1 MLLNA
6 INKCSNTQNV
16 SLKFDR
22 GARESPAST
31 RKLNSF
37 KTYLNLKYLYRSS
50 ENYTLGNMAKIT
62 NKLETPASATHSLQ
76 QEMNLARR
84 ACWCNIR
91 DESKSSPNSPLTT
104 TATATATATLITDK
118 NAQTK
123 KSCEICENCFN
134 HLTNND
140 VIFDTNDDATAADL
154 NAFPAA
160 AAEIT
165 KAAVVERA
173 TNYNNNNKN
182 NKNNKNKIHTRI
194 VNIANENNRK
204 TLIVYDRDNDN
215 GHHNDDYYT
224 EIDNDNDNVDI
235 DIDVDVDVDNN
246 RYKNKNDINNIYKK
260 NKNKNNSDV
269 DVNVD
274 NEVTT
279 VLYGATSSKNITNNF
294 INNNDNDNDNNA
306 YSSSKSINN
315 YSCKNSTEDTVPSAI
330 ITTTTKIEIATNAN
344 LDNFNIEA
352 TTKTTTT
359 TSIATTNLSDNLNN
373 IINENKLKNRSVNKL
388 KSNRRTIDA
397 TDKKMATGATESTE
411 LNATNIVANNYV
423 NIKNNNNNNGN
434 CKVNDNI
441 NKMATTTETKL
452 KSFSTDFVKFA
463 RALLLHFWLAFVAFC
478 DKNTI
483 KRDDPRFV
491 EARRQD
497 QQRQQQQQQQQKNR
511 EHQQQGQQQDNRQQ
525 QQQQEQQQRP
535 KKFRLLTNKKFIFL
549 FMVCAFFS
557 CINRIDARPN
567 AIGTSSNAIPGNEAV
582 ATGVV
587 GDGGSPNAGNN
598 IGSNLPTSDGAIPD
612 FSKPSKEMS
621 KNIFLS
627 DSDSYKE
634 GHHAERYP
642 LSQVDFDRVKTPF
655 IIGIWILSASIA
667 KIGFHMTPKLHLI
680 FPESCLLI
688 VVGVVIGVVLFFGT
702 EVAVSPL
709 TPNTF
714 FFYMLPPI
722 ILDAGYF
729 MPNRMFF
736 DNLGT
741 ILLMA
746 VVGTIFNIATIG
758 GSLWACGLTGIFGGA
773 DQTPKFLDIFL
784 FASLISA
791 VDPVAVL
798 AVFEEIHVNEILYI
812 VVFGESLLNDAV
824 TVVMYHMMEVY
835 NEIGISNIIAQD
847 VVSGVGSFFVVA
859 IGGTVIGIIWGF
871 LTGLVT
877 RFTDHVRVIEP
888 IFIFVMAYL
897 AYLNAEIFHM
907 SGILAITFCG
917 ITMKNYVESNISQ
930 KSHTTVKY
938 ALKMLSSSSETIIFM
953 FLGVATVNNHHVW
966 NTWFVL
972 LTIAFCSVFRVLGV
986 ILLSALANRFRLHK
1000 LSRVDQFVMS
1010 YGGLRGAVAFA
1021 LVLLVDENVV
1031 KQKDMFVTT
1040 TIAVIYFTVFLQ
1052 GITIKPL
1059 VKILNVKRANKR
1071 KPTMNERIHERFMDH
1086 LMAGIE
1092 DIVGKTGNY
1101 NVRDKFKRFDNRFI
1115 RPLLIRDLKGAE
1127 PKIIETYSKL
1137 TMRDAMEVM
1146 RRNPST
1152 IGQITGTESMSALFR
1167 NYTNNCIGGRWA
1179 PPTIYTTCPSLTNLD
1194 HSCSRNLD
1202 MHELDYNPSKKDLTD
1217 AKIHHLLAEELKPY
1231 RRASIQMHRRLSY
1244 SRHAVDDRDLST
1256 QVNYKMQMNFRR
1268 MFNDRKHHK
1277 RSKRGTGKQQEGVKQ
1292 NHVSFHDFQQNG
1304 TTKQFSHDYIN
1315 EVLNESAEENQP
1327 KLTEV
1332 TVMAAN
1338 DDWDDGLTFTAK
1350 SSLAENPIPEED
1362 RNLSRDSDGER
1373 RVATPTAT
1381 ESQLPWKR
1389 QGDEISDAVQ
1399 QNEFPA
1405 WASNKEYLAYNSPSA
1420 TFLGGI
1426 NKPKQPKSVIGL
1438 FRRESSGSKG
1448 GTSITGSAISDA
1460 IDAGS
1465 ARGSDPALAAALS
1478 SLIVPSSQTS
1488 NPRLDKR
1495 SQSISVTSGEG
1506 HSGPFPVT
1514 ASHRRNVRRGS
1525 MLELSGD
1532 TIPEESYQHGHSKS
1546 LCEPDG
1552 DEWNCGALQPHEQY
1566 DDDIG
1571 SDSLLPAGRQPLLP
1585 KITPLPQIRRMGV
1598 GAVGSTGIGVN
1609 SGSGSGI
1616 PSSSKNQVTT
1626 ALLSTSN
1633 SDYDDDEDED
1643 FDLYDDE
1650 NIVVTTTTTVAS
1662 GSGSSG
1668 SGSGVPINSSNAV
1681 GINGAKNRSTN
1692 SSGASGSSNTS
1703 SSGSNTNTTTTIR
1716 LTRNNDESII

>member
-1 MLLNA
+1 M
-6 INKCSNTQNV
+6 SNRTEQDY
-16 SLKFDR
+16 S
-22 GARESPAST
+22 GSA
-31 RKLNSF
+31 
-37 KTYLNLKYLYRSS
+37 
-50 ENYTLGNMAKIT
+50 
-62 NKLETPASATHSLQ
+62 TPALQ
-76 QEMNLARR
+76 QQMNLARR
-84 ACWCNIR
+84 ACWR
-91 DESKSSPNSPLTT
+91 HKSSFGSEFPPKSK
-104 TATATATATLITDK
+104 ATENATIATEAASRLELVNPRIA
-118 NAQTK
+118 NQ
-123 KSCEICENCFN
+123 I
-134 HLTNND
+134 
-140 VIFDTNDDATAADL
+140 DAEAPPPPPRVEGKARIE
-154 NAFPAA
+154 PQMAA
-160 AAEIT
+160 ATRNTIWTSDWRGILGKRMLLICALVLILGLVQGRPNT
-165 KAAVVERA
+165 SAVGVARTTDGQDTA
-173 TNYNNNNKN
+173 DAVTQLNLPQ
-182 NKNNKNKIHTRI
+182 T
-194 VNIANENNRK
+194 AP
-204 TLIVYDRDNDN
+204 
-215 GHHNDDYYT
+215 
-224 EIDNDNDNVDI
+224 
-235 DIDVDVDVDNN
+235 
-246 RYKNKNDINNIYKK
+246 
-260 NKNKNNSDV
+260 V

-274 NEVTT
+274 VGLDPT
-279 VLYGATSSKNITNNF
+279 
-294 INNNDNDNDNNA
+294 
-306 YSSSKSINN
+306 
-315 YSCKNSTEDTVPSAI
+315 PSVR
-330 ITTTTKIEIATNAN
+330 
-344 LDNFNIEA
+344 LPRSEA
-352 TTKTTTT
+352 
-359 TSIATTNLSDNLNN
+359 
-373 IINENKLKNRSVNKL
+373 L
-388 KSNRRTIDA
+388 KSSDEDA
-397 TDKKMATGATESTE
+397 E
-411 LNATNIVANNYV
+411 
-423 NIKNNNNNNGN
+423 
-434 CKVNDNI
+434 
-441 NKMATTTETKL
+441 
-452 KSFSTDFVKFA
+452 
-463 RALLLHFWLAFVAFC
+463 
-478 DKNTI
+478 
-483 KRDDPRFV
+483 
-491 EARRQD
+491 
-497 QQRQQQQQQQQKNR
+497 
-511 EHQQQGQQQDNRQQ
+511 
-525 QQQQEQQQRP
+525 
-535 KKFRLLTNKKFIFL
+535 
-549 FMVCAFFS
+549 
-557 CINRIDARPN
+557 
-567 AIGTSSNAIPGNEAV
+567 
-582 ATGVV
+582 
-587 GDGGSPNAGNN
+587 GG
-598 IGSNLPTSDGAIPD
+598 
-612 FSKPSKEMS
+612 
-621 KNIFLS
+621 
-627 DSDSYKE
+627 E
-634 GHHAERYP
+634 GHKMERYP
-642 LSQVDFDRVKTPF
+642 LSSVDFARVKTPF

-688 VVGVVIGVVLFFGT
+688 VVGVVIGVVLYFCT
-702 EVAVSPL
+702 DVAVSPL

-729 MPNRMFF
+729 MPNRLFF

-758 GSLWACGLTGIFGGA
+758 GSLYACGKMGIYGEGE
-773 DQTPKFLDIFL
+773 TPGLMDVFL

-824 TVVMYHMMEVY
+824 TVVMYHMMESY
-835 NEIGISNIIAQD
+835 NEIGLDKIIAQD
-847 VVSGVGSFFVVA
+847 IASGVGSFFVVA
-859 IGGTVIGIIWGF
+859 LGGTAIGIIWGF

-938 ALKMLSSSSETIIFM
+938 ALKMLSSSAETIIFM
-953 FLGVATVNNHHVW
+953 FLGVATVNNMHVW
-966 NTWFVL
+966 NTWFVV
-972 LTIAFCSVFRVLGV
+972 LTIAFCSVFRVIGV

-1031 KQKDMFVTT
+1031 KQKNMYVTT

-1152 IGQITGTESMSALFR
+1152 IGQMTGTESMSALFR
-1167 NYTNNCIGGRWA
+1167 NYTNNYIGGS
-1179 PPTIYTTCPSLTNLD
+1179 PSLTNLD
-1194 HSCSRNLD
+1194 NSCSRNLD
-1202 MHELDYNPSKKDLTD
+1202 MAELDYNPSKKDLTD
-1217 AKIHHLLAEELKPY
+1217 ARIHHLLAEELKPY

-1277 RSKRGTGKQQEGVKQ
+1277 RSKRGASNKEAKENVKQ

-1304 TTKQFSHDYIN
+1304 TTKQLTNDYIN
-1315 EVLNESAEENQP
+1315 NVLNETAEECQQNP
-1327 KLTEV
+1327 NEINV
-1332 TVMAAN
+1332 VGPS

-1350 SSLAENPIPEED
+1350 SSPDSDRANNNSLIAHIQNLPGFDASKARIVVQHYAPKVDDSPETDIDSPDQAIGPTAAELILPWRRDRSYQSIVAEHPIPEED
-1362 RNLSRDSDGER
+1362 RNLSRESDGER

-1389 QGDEISDAVQ
+1389 QGDECTDAVQ

-1438 FRRESSGSKG
+1438 FRRESSSSK
-1448 GTSITGSAISDA
+1448 
-1460 IDAGS
+1460 AGS
-1465 ARGSDPALAAALS
+1465 VGIGSSGAVDSAAIASGSDPMV
-1478 SLIVPSSQTS
+1478 VPLGGNQPPNAPSTS
-1488 NPRLDKR
+1488 MHHNPRLDKR
-1495 SQSISVTSGEG
+1495 SQSISSGSLGAGAHQLGPDG

-1525 MLELSGD
+1525 MLELSGLIVTGRRPSRILQLSSGATNLLESAKITSPSPPPPSTSTTTRTTTVKTTTTATSTTKNNNKNTTTTNNSTETTSASADNSTPTSPRSENSEPYTNYPKD
-1532 TIPEESYQHGHSKS
+1532 TIPEESSYQHGHSKS
-1546 LCEPDG
+1546 LCEPADS
-1552 DEWNCGALQPHEQY
+1552 DDWEGAPLAAVGGANSERVMR
-1566 DDDIG
+1566 
-1571 SDSLLPAGRQPLLP
+1571 SSGREPLLP
-1585 KITPLPQIRRMGV
+1585 RPSNTPRAQIRRMNA
-1598 GAVGSTGIGVN
+1598 GAVGGAAVN
-1609 SGSGSGI
+1609 QAGR
-1616 PSSSKNQVTT
+1616 KNQVTK
-1626 ALLSTSN
+1626 ALL
-1633 SDYDDDEDED
+1633 DYEDSETDSEENDDDDEDED
-1643 FDLYDDE
+1643 FDSYDDE
-1650 NIVVTTTTTVAS
+1650 NIVVTTFTTPATGRRPGS
-1662 GSGSSG
+1662 SPGSGSE
-1668 SGSGVPINSSNAV
+1668 A
-1681 GINGAKNRSTN
+1681 
-1692 SSGASGSSNTS
+1692 
-1703 SSGSNTNTTTTIR
+1703 TTTTTSIR

>member
-1 MLLNA
+1 MSIRTEQDYDSA
-6 INKCSNTQNV
+6 
-16 SLKFDR
+16 
-22 GARESPAST
+22 
-31 RKLNSF
+31 
-37 KTYLNLKYLYRSS
+37 
-50 ENYTLGNMAKIT
+50 
-62 NKLETPASATHSLQ
+62 TPALQ
-76 QEMNLARR
+76 QQMNLARR
-84 ACWCNIR
+84 ACWRIKSSSSESLFKTKASAITTSENQIDAEALPPPR
-91 DESKSSPNSPLTT
+91 DE
-104 TATATATATLITDK
+104 
-118 NAQTK
+118 TK
-123 KSCEICENCFN
+123 
-134 HLTNND
+134 
-140 VIFDTNDDATAADL
+140 
-154 NAFPAA
+154 
-160 AAEIT
+160 
-165 KAAVVERA
+165 
-173 TNYNNNNKN
+173 
-182 NKNNKNKIHTRI
+182 TRI
-194 VNIANENNRK
+194 EPQTAPAKR
-204 TLIVYDRDNDN
+204 
-215 GHHNDDYYT
+215 
-224 EIDNDNDNVDI
+224 
-235 DIDVDVDVDNN
+235 
-246 RYKNKNDINNIYKK
+246 
-260 NKNKNNSDV
+260 NSSC
-269 DVNVD
+269 
-274 NEVTT
+274 
-279 VLYGATSSKNITNNF
+279 TSSDWRGMF
-294 INNNDNDNDNNA
+294 
-306 YSSSKSINN
+306 SKRTLLI
-315 YSCKNSTEDTVPSAI
+315 CALALI
-330 ITTTTKIEIATNAN
+330 LGIA
-344 LDNFNIEA
+344 
-352 TTKTTTT
+352 
-359 TSIATTNLSDNLNN
+359 
-373 IINENKLKNRSVNKL
+373 
-388 KSNRRTIDA
+388 
-397 TDKKMATGATESTE
+397 
-411 LNATNIVANNYV
+411 
-423 NIKNNNNNNGN
+423 
-434 CKVNDNI
+434 
-441 NKMATTTETKL
+441 
-452 KSFSTDFVKFA
+452 
-463 RALLLHFWLAFVAFC
+463 
-478 DKNTI
+478 
-483 KRDDPRFV
+483 
-491 EARRQD
+491 Q
-497 QQRQQQQQQQQKNR
+497 
-511 EHQQQGQQQDNRQQ
+511 
-525 QQQQEQQQRP
+525 
-535 KKFRLLTNKKFIFL
+535 
-549 FMVCAFFS
+549 
-557 CINRIDARPN
+557 ARPN
-567 AIGTSSNAIPGNEAV
+567 TSAV
-582 ATGVV
+582 GVASGKVSQDIVDAVTQLNLGQSAPMDAVDV
-587 GDGGSPNAGNN
+587 GLD
-598 IGSNLPTSDGAIPD
+598 PT
-612 FSKPSKEMS
+612 PSVRVPRAEPLKSGDEDA
-621 KNIFLS
+621 KG
-627 DSDSYKE
+627 DE
-634 GHHAERYP
+634 GHKMERYP
-642 LSQVDFDRVKTPF
+642 LSSVDFARVKTPF

-688 VVGVVIGVVLFFGT
+688 VVGVVIGVVLYFCT
-702 EVAVSPL
+702 DVAVSPL

-729 MPNRMFF
+729 MPNRLFF

-758 GSLWACGLTGIFGGA
+758 GSLYACGKMGIYGESE
-773 DQTPKFLDIFL
+773 TPGLMDVFL

-824 TVVMYHMMEVY
+824 TVVMYHMMESY
-835 NEIGISNIIAQD
+835 NEIGLDKIIAQD
-847 VVSGVGSFFVVA
+847 IASGVGSFFVVA
-859 IGGTVIGIIWGF
+859 LGGTAIGIIWGF

-938 ALKMLSSSSETIIFM
+938 ALKMLSSSAETIIFM
-953 FLGVATVNNHHVW
+953 FLGVATVNNMHVW
-966 NTWFVL
+966 NTWFVV
-972 LTIAFCSVFRVLGV
+972 LTIAFCSVFRVIGV

-1031 KQKDMFVTT
+1031 KQKNMFVTT

-1152 IGQITGTESMSALFR
+1152 IGQMTGTESMSALFR
-1167 NYTNNCIGGRWA
+1167 NYTNNYIGGS
-1179 PPTIYTTCPSLTNLD
+1179 PSLTNLD
-1194 HSCSRNLD
+1194 NTCSRNLD
-1202 MHELDYNPSKKDLTD
+1202 MAELDYNPSKKDLTD
-1217 AKIHHLLAEELKPY
+1217 ARIHHLLAEELKPY

-1277 RSKRGTGKQQEGVKQ
+1277 RSKRGASNKEAKENVKQ

-1304 TTKQFSHDYIN
+1304 TTKQLTNGTESSSNHSRKKSYRKRHTHNSLNKYRRLEIDYIN
-1315 EVLNESAEENQP
+1315 NVLNETAEECQQNP
-1327 KLTEV
+1327 NEINV
-1332 TVMAAN
+1332 VGPS

-1350 SSLAENPIPEED
+1350 SSPDSDRANNNSLIAHIQNLPGFDASKARIVVQHYAPKADDNPDTDIESPEQAIGPTAAELILPWRRDRSYQSIVAEHPIPEED
-1362 RNLSRDSDGER
+1362 RNLSRESDGER

-1389 QGDEISDAVQ
+1389 QGDECTDAVQ

-1438 FRRESSGSKG
+1438 FRRESSSSK
-1448 GTSITGSAISDA
+1448 
-1460 IDAGS
+1460 AGS
-1465 ARGSDPALAAALS
+1465 VGIGSTGAMDSAASGSDTMV
-1478 SLIVPSSQTS
+1478 VPMSSQPSNAPSTS
-1488 NPRLDKR
+1488 MHNPRLDKR
-1495 SQSISVTSGEG
+1495 SQSISSSSLGAGAHQLGPDG

-1532 TIPEESYQHGHSKS
+1532 TIPEESSYQHGHSKS
-1546 LCEPDG
+1546 LCEPADS
-1552 DEWNCGALQPHEQY
+1552 DEWDGAPLSAAGGANSE
-1566 DDDIG
+1566 
-1571 SDSLLPAGRQPLLP
+1571 LLMRMSGREPLLP
-1585 KITPLPQIRRMGV
+1585 RPSNTPRAQIRRMNA
-1598 GAVGSTGIGVN
+1598 GAVGGAGVTQA
-1609 SGSGSGI
+1609 GR
-1616 PSSSKNQVTT
+1616 KNQVTK
-1626 ALLSTSN
+1626 ALLDYEDSETD
-1633 SDYDDDEDED
+1633 SDENDDDEDED
-1643 FDLYDDE
+1643 FDSYDDE
-1650 NIVVTTTTTVAS
+1650 NIVVTTFTTPATGRRPGS
-1662 GSGSSG
+1662 SPGSGSE
-1668 SGSGVPINSSNAV
+1668 A
-1681 GINGAKNRSTN
+1681 
-1692 SSGASGSSNTS
+1692 NTA
-1703 SSGSNTNTTTTIR
+1703 TTTTTSIR

>member
-1 MLLNA
+1 M
-6 INKCSNTQNV
+6 SNLTEQDYD
-16 SLKFDR
+16 S
-22 GARESPAST
+22 A
-31 RKLNSF
+31 
-37 KTYLNLKYLYRSS
+37 
-50 ENYTLGNMAKIT
+50 
-62 NKLETPASATHSLQ
+62 TPALEQ
-76 QEMNLARR
+76 QMNLARR
-84 ACWCNIR
+84 ACWKSHSFGSKDLPTKASPALTIVNPAMPDPNEAEKPPS
-91 DESKSSPNSPLTT
+91 DESK
-104 TATATATATLITDK
+104 
-118 NAQTK
+118 TK
-123 KSCEICENCFN
+123 IEPETK
-134 HLTNND
+134 
-140 VIFDTNDDATAADL
+140 AR
-154 NAFPAA
+154 
-160 AAEIT
+160 IT
-165 KAAVVERA
+165 KATCNASPSGIFGKRAILLLALCLLLGLSQGRPNMSATGVTPGQDSIVDAGAVTQLNLAQPPPTAVAKDDAQPTPSEPPSHRLPRA
-173 TNYNNNNKN
+173 
-182 NKNNKNKIHTRI
+182 
-194 VNIANENNRK
+194 E
-204 TLIVYDRDNDN
+204 
-215 GHHNDDYYT
+215 
-224 EIDNDNDNVDI
+224 
-235 DIDVDVDVDNN
+235 
-246 RYKNKNDINNIYKK
+246 
-260 NKNKNNSDV
+260 
-269 DVNVD
+269 
-274 NEVTT
+274 
-279 VLYGATSSKNITNNF
+279 
-294 INNNDNDNDNNA
+294 
-306 YSSSKSINN
+306 
-315 YSCKNSTEDTVPSAI
+315 P
-330 ITTTTKIEIATNAN
+330 
-344 LDNFNIEA
+344 
-352 TTKTTTT
+352 
-359 TSIATTNLSDNLNN
+359 
-373 IINENKLKNRSVNKL
+373 L
-388 KSNRRTIDA
+388 KSNDPNPEEEGGGH
-397 TDKKMATGATESTE
+397 KM
-411 LNATNIVANNYV
+411 
-423 NIKNNNNNNGN
+423 
-434 CKVNDNI
+434 
-441 NKMATTTETKL
+441 
-452 KSFSTDFVKFA
+452 
-463 RALLLHFWLAFVAFC
+463 
-478 DKNTI
+478 
-483 KRDDPRFV
+483 
-491 EARRQD
+491 
-497 QQRQQQQQQQQKNR
+497 
-511 EHQQQGQQQDNRQQ
+511 
-525 QQQQEQQQRP
+525 
-535 KKFRLLTNKKFIFL
+535 
-549 FMVCAFFS
+549 
-557 CINRIDARPN
+557 
-567 AIGTSSNAIPGNEAV
+567 
-582 ATGVV
+582 
-587 GDGGSPNAGNN
+587 
-598 IGSNLPTSDGAIPD
+598 
-612 FSKPSKEMS
+612 
-621 KNIFLS
+621 
-627 DSDSYKE
+627 
-634 GHHAERYP
+634 ERYP
-642 LSQVDFDRVKTPF
+642 LSSVDFVRVKTPF

-688 VVGVVIGVVLFFGT
+688 VVGVVIGVVLYFCT
-702 EVAVSPL
+702 DVAVSPL

-729 MPNRMFF
+729 MPNRLFF

-758 GSLWACGLTGIFGGA
+758 GSLYACGLFGIYGESE
-773 DQTPKFLDIFL
+773 TPGLMDVFL

-824 TVVMYHMMEVY
+824 TVVMYHMMESY
-835 NEIGISNIIAQD
+835 NEIGLDKIIAQD
-847 VVSGVGSFFVVA
+847 IASGVGSFFVVA
-859 IGGTVIGIIWGF
+859 LGGTAIGIIWGF

-938 ALKMLSSSSETIIFM
+938 ALKMLSSSAETIIFM
-953 FLGVATVNNHHVW
+953 FLGVATVNNMHVW
-966 NTWFVL
+966 NTWFVV
-972 LTIAFCSVFRVLGV
+972 LTIAFCSVFRVIGV

-1031 KQKDMFVTT
+1031 KQKNMFVTT

-1152 IGQITGTESMSALFR
+1152 IGQMTGTESMSALFR
-1167 NYTNNCIGGRWA
+1167 NYTNNYIGGS
-1179 PPTIYTTCPSLTNLD
+1179 PSLTNLD
-1194 HSCSRNLD
+1194 NTCSRNLD
-1202 MHELDYNPSKKDLTD
+1202 MAELDYNPSKKDLTD

-1231 RRASIQMHRRLSY
+1231 RRHRRLSY

-1277 RSKRGTGKQQEGVKQ
+1277 RSKRGASNKEPKENVKQ

-1304 TTKQFSHDYIN
+1304 TTKQLTNDYIN
-1315 EVLNESAEENQP
+1315 NVLNETAEECQQNP
-1327 KLTEV
+1327 NEINV
-1332 TVMAAN
+1332 VGPS

-1350 SSLAENPIPEED
+1350 SSLAEHPIPEED
-1362 RNLSRDSDGER
+1362 RNLSRESDGER

-1389 QGDEISDAVQ
+1389 QGDECTDAVQ

-1438 FRRESSGSKG
+1438 FRRESSSSK
-1448 GTSITGSAISDA
+1448 
-1460 IDAGS
+1460 AGS
-1465 ARGSDPALAAALS
+1465 IGIGSTGTVDAAAS
-1478 SLIVPSSQTS
+1478 SADPMVVPSSQAIQPPAVGGLPGPSTS
-1488 NPRLDKR
+1488 MHNPRLDKR
-1495 SQSISVTSGEG
+1495 SQSISSGSLGAGAHQLGPDG

-1532 TIPEESYQHGHSKS
+1532 TIPEESSYQHGHSKS
-1546 LCEPDG
+1546 LCEPADSDDWDG
-1552 DEWNCGALQPHEQY
+1552 APLSAASGANSERMMR
-1566 DDDIG
+1566 
-1571 SDSLLPAGRQPLLP
+1571 SGREPLLP
-1585 KITPLPQIRRMGV
+1585 RPSNTPRAQIRRMNAGAV
-1598 GAVGSTGIGVN
+1598 GGAVGSLGGR
-1609 SGSGSGI
+1609 
-1616 PSSSKNQVTT
+1616 KNQVTK
-1626 ALLSTSN
+1626 ALLDYEDSETD
-1633 SDYDDDEDED
+1633 SDEDDDDEDED

-1650 NIVVTTTTTVAS
+1650 NIVVTTFTTPAAPGVRRPGS
-1662 GSGSSG
+1662 SPGSGSD
-1668 SGSGVPINSSNAV
+1668 A
-1681 GINGAKNRSTN
+1681 
-1692 SSGASGSSNTS
+1692 
-1703 SSGSNTNTTTTIR
+1703 TTTTTSIR

>member
-1 MLLNA
+1 MFQDLFLRNSNEIFFRGPENGDDNA
-6 INKCSNTQNV
+6 NKQQQRAKDFVKSSPLPPSLQNQKQKSPKFTNT
-16 SLKFDR
+16 
-22 GARESPAST
+22 T
-31 RKLNSF
+31 
-37 KTYLNLKYLYRSS
+37 TTS
-50 ENYTLGNMAKIT
+50 ENMAVSKKIMESKMEQHKKAPLSLDKKKT
-62 NKLETPASATHSLQ
+62 SSLE
-76 QEMNLARR
+76 QELNLARR
-84 ACWCNIR
+84 ACWCSSVSAGNGGGDD
-91 DESKSSPNSPLTT
+91 DEGDGLLDRKSINECCE
-104 TATATATATLITDK
+104 K
-118 NAQTK
+118 CF
-123 KSCEICENCFN
+123 KS
-134 HLTNND
+134 
-140 VIFDTNDDATAADL
+140 NDD
-154 NAFPAA
+154 N
-160 AAEIT
+160 
-165 KAAVVERA
+165 
-173 TNYNNNNKN
+173 
-182 NKNNKNKIHTRI
+182 
-194 VNIANENNRK
+194 VN
-204 TLIVYDRDNDN
+204 D
-215 GHHNDDYYT
+215 
-224 EIDNDNDNVDI
+224 DNDNDDI
-235 DIDVDVDVDNN
+235 GQTTNLE
-246 RYKNKNDINNIYKK
+246 KT
-260 NKNKNNSDV
+260 
-269 DVNVD
+269 
-274 NEVTT
+274 TT
-279 VLYGATSSKNITNNF
+279 VLNGAKIIFSKNINN
-294 INNNDNDNDNNA
+294 
-306 YSSSKSINN
+306 
-315 YSCKNSTEDTVPSAI
+315 T
-330 ITTTTKIEIATNAN
+330 
-344 LDNFNIEA
+344 
-352 TTKTTTT
+352 TTKTTNDNTMNSNKLAENSFSVKKPHEVAAATDGSDVIPTT
-359 TSIATTNLSDNLNN
+359 TTTTNNLIKRKLNSKSQEHNKEEHDNDVDDDV
-373 IINENKLKNRSVNKL
+373 NEDIVNKNSKL
-388 KSNRRTIDA
+388 AASSS
-397 TDKKMATGATESTE
+397 STSSTSASASS
-411 LNATNIVANNYV
+411 LSKFKAS
-423 NIKNNNNNNGN
+423 IK
-434 CKVNDNI
+434 
-441 NKMATTTETKL
+441 
-452 KSFSTDFVKFA
+452 
-463 RALLLHFWLAFVAFC
+463 ALLLALWLGFVNFC
-478 DKNTI
+478 ERNTI
-483 KRDDPRFV
+483 KRNDPRF
-491 EARRQD
+491 EIYRQKPETQM
-497 QQRQQQQQQQQKNR
+497 QQSTTTASSSAN
-511 EHQQQGQQQDNRQQ
+511 D
-525 QQQQEQQQRP
+525 P
-535 KKFRLLTNKKFIFL
+535 KADKRKPFQFKLLTSKKVIFL
-549 FMVCAFFS
+549 LLVCFFFS
-557 CINRIDARPN
+557 CIQRIDARPN
-567 AIGTSSNAIPGNEAV
+567 TAAGGSGADGNAVTGQAVGVGAESVYTVTPGKVNSLPASNTALPPESVNSNAIKQPKSTDGGGSEAPQSAGTTGNDIKLNTDSSSGRPAV
-582 ATGVV
+582 AVPHSDDDDNDHGDD
-587 GDGGSPNAGNN
+587 DGGHSG
-598 IGSNLPTSDGAIPD
+598 
-612 FSKPSKEMS
+612 
-621 KNIFLS
+621 
-627 DSDSYKE
+627 
-634 GHHAERYP
+634 GHERYP
-642 LSQVDFDRVKTPF
+642 LAQVEFDRVKTPF
-655 IIGIWILSASIA
+655 IIGVWILSASIA

-688 VVGVVIGVVLFFGT
+688 VVGVVIGVVLFFCT
-702 EVAVSPL
+702 DVAVSPL

-729 MPNRMFF
+729 MPNRLFF

-758 GSLWACGLTGIFGGA
+758 GSLWACGLTGIFGGPE
-773 DQTPKFLDIFL
+773 DTPRFLDIFI

-835 NEIGISNIIAQD
+835 NHIGISEIIAQD
-847 VVSGVGSFFVVA
+847 VVNGVGSFFVVA
-859 IGGTVIGIIWGF
+859 VGGTVIGIIWGF

-953 FLGVATVNNHHVW
+953 FLGVATVNNSHVW
-966 NTWFVL
+966 NTWFVI
-972 LTIAFCSVFRVLGV
+972 LTIVFCSVFRVIGV
-986 ILLSALANRFRLHK
+986 IILSAMANRFRLHK

-1021 LVLLVDENVV
+1021 LVLLIDETIVP
-1031 KQKDMFVTT
+1031 QKNMFVTT
-1040 TIAVIYFTVFLQ
+1040 TIAVIYFTVFVQ

-1115 RPLLIRDLKGAE
+1115 RPLLLRDLKGAE

-1137 TMRDAMEVM
+1137 TMRDAIEVM

-1194 HSCSRNLD
+1194 NTCSRNLD

-1231 RRASIQMHRRLSY
+1231 RRHRRLSY

-1277 RSKRGTGKQQEGVKQ
+1277 RSKRGANKDGVKQ

-1304 TTKQFSHDYIN
+1304 TTKQFSH
-1315 EVLNESAEENQP
+1315 EENP
-1327 KLTEV
+1327 NNKLTEV
-1332 TVMAAN
+1332 TVVGEN
-1338 DDWDDGLTFTAK
+1338 DDWEDGLTFTAK
-1350 SSLAENPIPEED
+1350 SSLAEHAIPEED

-1389 QGDEISDAVQ
+1389 QGDEVSDAVQ

-1438 FRRESSGSKG
+1438 FRRESSGSRG
-1448 GTSITGSAISDA
+1448 GVGGSIITVDGTDGGS
-1460 IDAGS
+1460 S

-1478 SLIVPSSQTS
+1478 QMVVPSSTIPY

-1495 SQSISVTSGEG
+1495 SQSISSGSGSAGIGDSG

-1525 MLELSGD
+1525 MLEL
-1532 TIPEESYQHGHSKS
+1532 T
-1546 LCEPDG
+1546 G
-1552 DEWNCGALQPHEQY
+1552 DETNE
-1566 DDDIG
+1566 
-1571 SDSLLPAGRQPLLP
+1571 
-1585 KITPLPQIRRMGV
+1585 
-1598 GAVGSTGIGVN
+1598 STD
-1609 SGSGSGI
+1609 
-1616 PSSSKNQVTT
+1616 K
-1626 ALLSTSN
+1626 
-1633 SDYDDDEDED
+1633 
-1643 FDLYDDE
+1643 
-1650 NIVVTTTTTVAS
+1650 
-1662 GSGSSG
+1662 
-1668 SGSGVPINSSNAV
+1668 
-1681 GINGAKNRSTN
+1681 K
-1692 SSGASGSSNTS
+1692 
-1703 SSGSNTNTTTTIR
+1703 
-1716 LTRNNDESII
+1716 

>member
-1 MLLNA
+1 M
-6 INKCSNTQNV
+6 SNRTEQDYD
-16 SLKFDR
+16 S
-22 GARESPAST
+22 A
-31 RKLNSF
+31 
-37 KTYLNLKYLYRSS
+37 
-50 ENYTLGNMAKIT
+50 
-62 NKLETPASATHSLQ
+62 TPALQ
-76 QEMNLARR
+76 QQMNLARR
-84 ACWCNIR
+84 ACWRTKSSRSDFPPKSIELVNLMIANQIDAIASPPR
-91 DESKSSPNSPLTT
+91 DETKTRTEPQ
-104 TATATATATLITDK
+104 TA
-118 NAQTK
+118 
-123 KSCEICENCFN
+123 F
-134 HLTNND
+134 
-140 VIFDTNDDATAADL
+140 AA
-154 NAFPAA
+154 
-160 AAEIT
+160 
-165 KAAVVERA
+165 
-173 TNYNNNNKN
+173 
-182 NKNNKNKIHTRI
+182 
-194 VNIANENNRK
+194 RK
-204 TLIVYDRDNDN
+204 TTCTFSDWRGILGKRMLLICGFILILGIAHGRPNTSAVGVASAKD
-215 GHHNDDYYT
+215 GK
-224 EIDNDNDNVDI
+224 DI
-235 DIDVDVDVDNN
+235 ADAVTQLNLPQSPPMDGVDVDPTPPV
-246 RYKNKNDINNIYKK
+246 RLPRAEPLRS
-260 NKNKNNSDV
+260 SDQ
-269 DVNVD
+269 
-274 NEVTT
+274 
-279 VLYGATSSKNITNNF
+279 
-294 INNNDNDNDNNA
+294 
-306 YSSSKSINN
+306 
-315 YSCKNSTEDTVPSAI
+315 
-330 ITTTTKIEIATNAN
+330 
-344 LDNFNIEA
+344 
-352 TTKTTTT
+352 
-359 TSIATTNLSDNLNN
+359 
-373 IINENKLKNRSVNKL
+373 
-388 KSNRRTIDA
+388 DA
-397 TDKKMATGATESTE
+397 E
-411 LNATNIVANNYV
+411 
-423 NIKNNNNNNGN
+423 
-434 CKVNDNI
+434 
-441 NKMATTTETKL
+441 
-452 KSFSTDFVKFA
+452 
-463 RALLLHFWLAFVAFC
+463 
-478 DKNTI
+478 
-483 KRDDPRFV
+483 
-491 EARRQD
+491 
-497 QQRQQQQQQQQKNR
+497 
-511 EHQQQGQQQDNRQQ
+511 
-525 QQQQEQQQRP
+525 
-535 KKFRLLTNKKFIFL
+535 
-549 FMVCAFFS
+549 
-557 CINRIDARPN
+557 
-567 AIGTSSNAIPGNEAV
+567 
-582 ATGVV
+582 
-587 GDGGSPNAGNN
+587 GG
-598 IGSNLPTSDGAIPD
+598 
-612 FSKPSKEMS
+612 
-621 KNIFLS
+621 
-627 DSDSYKE
+627 E
-634 GHHAERYP
+634 GHKMERYP
-642 LSQVDFDRVKTPF
+642 LSSVDFARVKTPF

-688 VVGVVIGVVLFFGT
+688 VVGVVIGVVLYFCT
-702 EVAVSPL
+702 DVAVSPL

-729 MPNRMFF
+729 MPNRLFF

-758 GSLWACGLTGIFGGA
+758 GSLYACGKMGIYGETE
-773 DQTPKFLDIFL
+773 TPGLMDVFL

-824 TVVMYHMMEVY
+824 TVVMYHMMESY
-835 NEIGISNIIAQD
+835 NEIGLDKIIAQD
-847 VVSGVGSFFVVA
+847 IASGVGSFFVVA
-859 IGGTVIGIIWGF
+859 LGGTAIGIIWGF

-938 ALKMLSSSSETIIFM
+938 ALKMLSSSAETIIFM
-953 FLGVATVNNHHVW
+953 FLGVATVNNMHVW
-966 NTWFVL
+966 NTCFVL
-972 LTIAFCSVFRVLGV
+972 LTITFCSVFRVIGV

-1031 KQKDMFVTT
+1031 KQKNMFVTT

-1152 IGQITGTESMSALFR
+1152 IGQMTGTESMSALFR
-1167 NYTNNCIGGRWA
+1167 NYTNNYIGGRWA

-1194 HSCSRNLD
+1194 NTCSRNLD
-1202 MHELDYNPSKKDLTD
+1202 MAELDYNPSKKDLTD
-1217 AKIHHLLAEELKPY
+1217 ARIHHLLAEELKPY

-1277 RSKRGTGKQQEGVKQ
+1277 RSKRGASNKEAKENVKQ

-1304 TTKQFSHDYIN
+1304 TTKQLTNGTESSSNHSRKKSYRKRHSHN
-1315 EVLNESAEENQP
+1315 SLNKYRRLEIAEECQQNP
-1327 KLTEV
+1327 NEINV
-1332 TVMAAN
+1332 VGPS

-1350 SSLAENPIPEED
+1350 SSPDSDRANNNSLIAHIQNLPGFDASKARIVVQHYAPKVDDGADTDLESPDQAIGPTAAELILPWRRDRSYQSIVAEHPIPEED
-1362 RNLSRDSDGER
+1362 RNLSRESDGER

-1389 QGDEISDAVQ
+1389 QGDECTDAVQ

-1438 FRRESSGSKG
+1438 FRRESSSSKG
-1448 GTSITGSAISDA
+1448 GSVGIGSSGAVDTAASGSDA
-1460 IDAGS
+1460 MVVPMS
-1465 ARGSDPALAAALS
+1465 NQPAN
-1478 SLIVPSSQTS
+1478 VPSTS
-1488 NPRLDKR
+1488 MHNPRLDKR
-1495 SQSISVTSGEG
+1495 SQSISSGSLGAGPHQLGPDG

-1525 MLELSGD
+1525 MLELSGLITTGRRPSRILQFSPGATNLLESAKITTPSPPPPTTSTITTTTTVKTTTTTSTTKNNNNTTNNSTETTSASASYSTPTTPRSEDSATYTYYPKD
-1532 TIPEESYQHGHSKS
+1532 TIPEESSYQHGHSKS
-1546 LCEPDG
+1546 LCEPADS
-1552 DEWNCGALQPHEQY
+1552 DDWEGAALSAVGGANSERMMRL
-1566 DDDIG
+1566 
-1571 SDSLLPAGRQPLLP
+1571 SGREPLLP
-1585 KITPLPQIRRMGV
+1585 RPSNTPRAQIRRMNA
-1598 GAVGSTGIGVN
+1598 GAVGGAAVTQAGRR
-1609 SGSGSGI
+1609 
-1616 PSSSKNQVTT
+1616 NQVTK
-1626 ALLSTSN
+1626 ALLDYED
-1633 SDYDDDEDED
+1633 SDSDSEENDDDEDED
-1643 FDLYDDE
+1643 FDSYDDE
-1650 NIVVTTTTTVAS
+1650 NIVVTTFTTPATGRRS
-1662 GSGSSG
+1662 GSSPGSGSD
-1668 SGSGVPINSSNAV
+1668 A
-1681 GINGAKNRSTN
+1681 
-1692 SSGASGSSNTS
+1692 NTA
-1703 SSGSNTNTTTTIR
+1703 TTTTTSIR